1 MRTSKTGKWS
11 DFPARLDGAR
21 TLADIFELVKEIVW
35 NRRMKSRA
43 GLMLG
48 LADMGNSPEGFVGAF
63 FTVGS
68 NFIVM
73 NRIPLERIKET
84 RPELYKPFAF
94 HVLMHEYIHSLGY
107 LDEQLVR
114 QMVYDIS
121 SAVLGE
127 SHLATQLAQ
136 DPTRFIP
143 NLAYPDLAW
152 RPKDL
157 RMELVQGFDRGSVC
171 YIN

>member
-1 MRTSKTGKWS
+1 MKTNKIRKMP
-11 DFPARLDGAR
+11 DFPRRLDSAR
-21 TLADIFELVKEIVW
+21 TLADIFELVKEVVW
-35 NRRMKSRA
+35 NSRMKSRA

-48 LADMGNSPEGFVGAF
+48 LADLGNSPQGFVGAF

-73 NRIPLERIKET
+73 NRIPLERIKDT
-84 RPELYKPFAF
+84 RPELFKPFAF

-107 LDEQLVR
+107 MDEQLVR

-121 SAVLGE
+121 RAGMGE

-143 NLAYPDLAW
+143 NLAYPNLAW
-152 RPKDL
+152 KPKDFK
-157 RMELVQGFDRGSVC
+157 MELVEGFDRGSVC

>member
-1 MRTSKTGKWS
+1 MITNKTGKKP
-11 DFPARLDGAR
+11 DFPARLDGAH
-21 TLADIFELVKEIVW
+21 TLADIFEIVKEAVW
-35 NRRMKSRA
+35 NSRMKSRA

-48 LADMGNSPEGFVGAF
+48 LADLGNSPQGFIGAF

-73 NRIPLERIKET
+73 NKIPLERIQET
-84 RPELYKPFAF
+84 RPELFKPFAF

-107 LDEQLVR
+107 LDERLVR

-121 SAVLGE
+121 KAVMGE
-127 SHLATQLAQ
+127 SHLATQLAH
-136 DPTRFIP
+136 DPTCFIP

-152 RPKDL
+152 QPKDL
-157 RMELVQGFDRGSVC
+157 RMELVEGFDRGSVC

>member
-1 MRTSKTGKWS
+1 MKTNNIRQKP
-11 DFPARLDGAR
+11 DFPGRLDSAR
-21 TLADIFELVKEIVW
+21 TLSDIFEVVKEAVW
-35 NRRMKSRA
+35 NSRMKSRA

-48 LADMGNSPEGFVGAF
+48 LADLGNSPQGFVGAF

-84 RPELYKPFAF
+84 RPELFKPFTF

-121 SAVLGE
+121 RALMGE

-136 DPTRFIP
+136 DPTQFIP

-157 RMELVQGFDRGSVC
+157 KMELVEGFDSGSVN

>member
-1 MRTSKTGKWS
+1 MP
-11 DFPARLDGAR
+11 DFPRRLDSAR
-21 TLADIFELVKEIVW
+21 TLADIFELVKEVVW
-35 NRRMKSRA
+35 NSRMKSRA

-48 LADMGNSPEGFVGAF
+48 LADLGNSPQGFVGAF

-73 NRIPLERIKET
+73 NRIPLERIKDT
-84 RPELYKPFAF
+84 RPELFKPFAF

-107 LDEQLVR
+107 MDEQLVR

-121 SAVLGE
+121 RAGMGE

-143 NLAYPDLAW
+143 NLAYPNLAW
-152 RPKDL
+152 KPKDFK
-157 RMELVQGFDRGSVC
+157 MELVEGFDRGSVC

>member
-1 MRTSKTGKWS
+1 MNTSSNQKKP
-11 DFPARLDGAR
+11 DFPGRLEGAR
-21 TLADIFELVKEIVW
+21 TLADIFEVVKEAVQ
-35 NRRMKSRA
+35 NSRNKSRA

-48 LADMGNSPEGFVGAF
+48 LADLGNSPQGFVGAF

-68 NFIVM
+68 NCIVM
-73 NRIPLERIKET
+73 NKIPLERIKET
-84 RPELYKPFAF
+84 RPELFKPFAF

-121 SAVLGE
+121 RAVLGD
-127 SHLATQLAQ
+127 SHLATQLAE

-143 NLAYPDLAW
+143 NLAYPNINW
-152 RPKDL
+152 RPKDFK
-157 RMELVQGFDRGSVC
+157 MELVEGFDRGSVC